1 MFKKAL
7 LIVLMGSVA
16 IAQAEV
22 LPYISLSGGLNM
34 LEDIDFDY
42 PPALGGGGGSAEF
55 DTGFVIS
62 GAFGLAFES
71 IPVRT
76 EIEIS
81 WQKNELDK
89 IKFDGFGS
97 ISDDEDQKTSTVMW
111 NGYFDF
117 KSDSALTPYIL
128 AGIGA
133 ADVDDDIDT
142 LFAYQVGAG
151 LGYALDE
158 NIIIDLKYK
167 YFMTEDFDD
176 DDGIYTVDFDGL
188 AVHQVQMGIRYQF

>member
-1 MFKKAL
+1 MLKKLL
-7 LIVLMGSVA
+7 LIALMGSVA
-16 IAQAEV
+16 IAQAKV
-22 LPYISLSGGLNM
+22 SPYVSLSGGLNI
-34 LEDIDFDY
+34 LEDIDFD
-42 PPALGGGGGSAEF
+42 GRFSGGSAEF
-55 DTGFVIS
+55 DPGFVIA
-62 GAFGLAFES
+62 GAFGLAFDN

-76 EIEIS
+76 ELEVS
-81 WQKNELDK
+81 WQKNDLDK
-89 IKFDGFGS
+89 INSFESDG
-97 ISDDEDQKTSTVMW
+97 DQKTFAMMW
-111 NGYFDF
+111 NGYFDI
-117 KSDSALTPYIL
+117 KTGSALTPYIL

-151 LGYALDE
+151 LGYAVNE
-158 NIIIDLKYK
+158 NIILDLKYK

>member
-1 MFKKAL
+1 MLKKL
-7 LIVLMGSVA
+7 LLLALMGTVA

-22 LPYISLSGGLNM
+22 STYISISGGLNI
-34 LEDIDFDY
+34 LDDIDFDF
-42 PPALGGGGGSAEF
+42 PPALSGGGGTIET

-62 GAFGLAFES
+62 SAVGMAFDN

-76 EIEIS
+76 ELEVS
-81 WQKNELDK
+81 WQNNDLDK
-89 IKFDGFGS
+89 IKFDGIGS
-97 ISDDEDQKTSTVMW
+97 VSDDEDQRTFAMMW
-111 NGYFDF
+111 NGYFDI
-117 KSDSALTPYIL
+117 KTDSALTPYIL

-133 ADVDDDIDT
+133 AEVDDDIDT

-151 LGYALDE
+151 LGYAVNE
-158 NIIIDLKYK
+158 NIILDLKYK

-188 AVHQVQMGIRYQF
+188 AVHQVQMGIRFQL